1 MIIQLLLLSLLP
13 SLSQQQYTTCT
24 DSTLDFQGYTYN
36 VDATTNEKVWSHCK
50 FPNPKFDHARCGL
63 TVTTG
68 YHWVCDPDYLI
79 SSQVDDVDLA
89 LSTIQTNTSTQC
101 SGKDGVDQS
110 FIVAVAL
117 IDRIRIP
124 DLQDSNR
131 CINDCGEIQ
140 PTLNTTGRSATSNEL
155 SAIMEN
161 FADYLR
167 SGWGLGNCGNDV
179 VIVYAQDI
187 DRIHT
192 SVGYKAAS
200 LVTDSVVADIEATFR
215 SYINQG
221 RIADGLIQIA
231 DDLRKTLRGIT
242 PAHVVLIINMVVLV
256 GLGMF
261 LVFFLHLRSVELNVW
276 GVEKLWKIPDYMI
289 YFLSGVWLI
298 DGTIM
303 GVIFISNRAPYWAIL
318 IGLLMGI
325 TCFLIFSFDEELFG
339 SSTNSG
345 NYNFTSS

>member
-1 MIIQLLLLSLLP
+1 MP
-13 SLSQQQYTTCT
+13 P
-24 DSTLDFQGYTYN
+24 STLNKVKKYFVTEGENGQITYARHF
-36 VDATTNEKVWSHCK
+36 VGIDWQ
-50 FPNPKFDHARCGL
+50 PNP
-63 TVTTG
+63 
-68 YHWVCDPDYLI
+68 
-79 SSQVDDVDLA
+79 
-89 LSTIQTNTSTQC
+89 
-101 SGKDGVDQS
+101 
-110 FIVAVAL
+110 
-117 IDRIRIP
+117 
-124 DLQDSNR
+124 
-131 CINDCGEIQ
+131 
-140 PTLNTTGRSATSNEL
+140 
-155 SAIMEN
+155 
-161 FADYLR
+161 LR
-167 SGWGLGNCGNDV
+167 FQWKY
-179 VIVYAQDI
+179 IFFQ
-187 DRIHT
+187 IHT

-200 LVTDSVVADIEATFR
+200 LVTDSVVSDIEATFR

-256 GLGMF
+256 ALGIF

-276 GVEKLWKIPDYMI
+276 GAEKFWKIPEYAI
-289 YFLSGVWLI
+289 YVLSGVWLI

-345 NYNFTSS
+345 SYNFTSS